1 MTGGVRRHIPR
12 GFSLPEVT
20 CALGLL
26 AIAML
31 PLLGVLAVGM
41 DDARLAAGKRE
52 LGAMRTTI
60 RQMLKGGEWPP
71 EGLKGGTWAASCDF
85 DQNGRP
91 LLEQTDAGTAFVT
104 VEMQGGASPAFQSDF
119 LESVRLVFTVP
130 GSNTRLGECVIQR
143 TRKAPAP

>member
-1 MTGGVRRHIPR
+1 MKTVLRRR
-12 GFSLPEVT
+12 DSGGFSLSEVT

-60 RQMLKGGEWPP
+60 RQMLKGGDWPA
-71 EGLKGGTWAASCDF
+71 EGLKGGAWTASCDF
-85 DQNGRP
+85 DQNGNP
-91 LLEQTDAGTAFVT
+91 IVGAAASGPAFVT
-104 VEMQGGASPAFQSDF
+104 VAMQGGESPGFQSDF
-119 LESVRLVFTVP
+119 LETVRLVFTVP

-143 TRKAPAP
+143 TRKAPTP

>member
-1 MTGGVRRHIPR
+1 MRTDIRRHGPR
-12 GFSLPEVT
+12 GFSLSEVT

-52 LGAMRTTI
+52 LGAMRSTI
-60 RQMLKGGEWPP
+60 RQMLKGGEWPA
-71 EGLKGGTWAASCDF
+71 EGLKGGAWTASCDF

-91 LLEQTDAGTAFVT
+91 IVGAADKGPAFVT
-104 VEMQGGASPAFQSDF
+104 VSMQGGASPGYQSDF
-119 LESVRLVFTVP
+119 LETVRLVFTVP
-130 GSNTRLGECVIQR
+130 GSDTRLGECVIQR

>member
-1 MTGGVRRHIPR
+1 MKTDIRRRDRR
-12 GFSLPEVT
+12 GFSLSEVT

-41 DDARLAAGKRE
+41 DDARTAAGKRE

-60 RQMLKGGEWPP
+60 RQMLKGGQWPA
-71 EGLKGGTWAASCDF
+71 EGLKGGAWTATCDF
-85 DQNGRP
+85 DLIGNPMVGAAATGP
-91 LLEQTDAGTAFVT
+91 AFVT
-104 VEMQGGASPAFQSDF
+104 VAMQGGESPGFQSEF
-119 LESVRLVFTVP
+119 LETVRLVFTVP
-130 GSNTRLGECVIQR
+130 GSDTRLGECVIQR